1 MNSNIEELITALY
14 DMIQDAK
21 ALPLGADKCIIERD
35 KALDMLDEISAQLPG
50 ELKQARTIVQS
61 REQLVS
67 QARGEAAA
75 IVQEAQ
81 SRADQMVQTDEIYQ
95 RVLAKSREEA
105 EKANE
110 KINELKAVAN
120 SYMDH
125 SLGETEAV
133 VAATLEQIR
142 QTRSRF
148 QSAVS
153 QDHSS
158 ETNPVAK

>member
-1 MNSNIEELITALY
+1 MNSNLEELITALY

-35 KALDMLDEISAQLPG
+35 KALDMLDDISAQLPSD
-50 ELKQARTIVQS
+50 LKEARAIVQS

-67 QARGEAAA
+67 QARGEAAS

-81 SRADQMVQTDEIYQ
+81 ARAESMVQEHEIYQ
-95 RVLAKSREEA
+95 QAMARSRAEV
-105 EKANE
+105 EKASQ
-110 KINELKAVAN
+110 KINELKAVGN

-133 VAATLEQIR
+133 VAEALEKIR

-148 QSAVS
+148 QAAVS
-153 QDHSS
+153 QNGS
-158 ETNPVAK
+158 EN